1 MTNDEDPEGHS
12 PGLIDQIRQSLNK
25 LDGLKHTAQA
35 LEHEAASGI
44 EGEVKEIESQ
54 VQDIHDSV
62 KALGVPV
69 QSSKAGP
76 NPTTD
81 SGDESWASDGSYSDS
96 APAGTDQKKRSKA
109 PRTKSTTVGSGR
121 RGRTRTS
128 LRRGLAQ
135 PPMHRNGADT
145 DTSQMITVEERGRVG
160 APSADPTSTNPPDT
174 SSSGNLLHP
183 VASGSHSLRSRP
195 NTAEGSIRPVSSSS
209 YLRSRP
215 NTAEGSSRPTPSG
228 SLRSRP
234 NTAES
239 SVRHHRLDHI
249 RALHSSPPTREV
261 SPSRSVRFKDELT
274 ADSPRSPADGAG
286 DEPDSAK
293 AKVTFDVPKIAGS
306 KT

>member
-1 MTNDEDPEGHS
+1 M
-12 PGLIDQIRQSLNK
+12 
-25 LDGLKHTAQA
+25 KHTAQA
-35 LEHEAASGI
+35 LEHEAAGGI

-54 VQDIHDSV
+54 VQGIHDSV

-76 NPTTD
+76 NPTND
-81 SGDESWASDGSYSDS
+81 SSDESWASDRSYSDS
-96 APAGTDQKKRSKA
+96 APADTDQRKRSKA

-128 LRRGLAQ
+128 LRRGLAHH
-135 PPMHRNGADT
+135 PVMHRDDADT
-145 DTSQMITVEERGRVG
+145 NISQMITVEERGRVG
-160 APSADPTSTNPPDT
+160 SPSADPTSTHSPDT
-174 SSSGNLLHP
+174 SSTEKLRP
-183 VASGSHSLRSRP
+183 IASGSNLRSRP
-195 NTAEGSIRPVSSSS
+195 NTAEGSIRPVSSGSHH
-209 YLRSRP
+209 RSRP

-261 SPSRSVRFKDELT
+261 SPSRSVRFKDELI
-274 ADSPRSPADGAG
+274 ADSLRSPADGVA
-286 DEPDSAK
+286 DDPDSAK
-293 AKVTFDVPKIAGS
+293 GKVTFDVPKIAGG